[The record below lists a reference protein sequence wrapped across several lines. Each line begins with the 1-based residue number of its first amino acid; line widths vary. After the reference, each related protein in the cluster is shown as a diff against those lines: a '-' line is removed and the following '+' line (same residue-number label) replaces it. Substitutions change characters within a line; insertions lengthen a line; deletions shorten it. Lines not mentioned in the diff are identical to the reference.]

1 MALGLSLARPFAA
14 LLVPVLVLAAPHA
27 APAQPPLSVIHS
39 AGIPQ
44 PGRPADIVG
53 LVMQNLGRTPT
64 KVLPLTF
71 GEVFKPGAVLPAAR
85 LQLDVG
91 KPVPVQMDAKTFNS
105 DGSVSFATLTVMAP
119 SLPSRTATGAMLE
132 RAPAGVPPPPV
143 DLLTALR
150 GYSLVVELMM
160 KSPDNLVNKIRIDG
174 GAALETAL
182 SNRSAKF
189 WRRGFNVS
197 EARVSVPVRGSL
209 RLVVSISGYA
219 NGSFATDVQFNNDI
233 AMQPS
238 GGTVVYDESIIQD
251 GHIVSRH
258 TDITQYQYQ
267 DWHEVVSTS
276 GPPTSLN
283 VQHDIAYLEETGAI
297 PDFDLDLGAAVSLL
311 R

>member
-1 MALGLSLARPFAA
+1 MDLELPLLRLIAA
-14 LLVPVLVLAAPHA
+14 LLFLPLVVGPVVSRA

-44 PGRPADIVG
+44 PSRAADVVG
-53 LVMQNLGRTPT
+53 LVLQNLGRSPT

-105 DGSVSFATLTVMAP
+105 DGSVSIATLTVMAP
-119 SLPSRTATGAMLE
+119 SLPPRSATGAMLVT
-132 RAPAGVPPPPV
+132 ASGGAPPPAPPV
-143 DLLTALR
+143 NLLTALHA
-150 GYSLVVELMM
+150 YSLMVELTV
-160 KSPDNLVNKIRIDG
+160 KNPDGSANKVRIDG
-174 GAALETAL
+174 VAALEAAL
-182 SNRSAKF
+182 SNGSAKF

-233 AMQPS
+233 AMQPI

-251 GHIVSRH
+251 GHVVSRH
-258 TDITQYQYQ
+258 D
-267 DWHEVVSTS
+267 
-276 GPPTSLN
+276 
-283 VQHDIAYLEETGAI
+283 
-297 PDFDLDLGAAVSLL
+297 
-311 R
+311 